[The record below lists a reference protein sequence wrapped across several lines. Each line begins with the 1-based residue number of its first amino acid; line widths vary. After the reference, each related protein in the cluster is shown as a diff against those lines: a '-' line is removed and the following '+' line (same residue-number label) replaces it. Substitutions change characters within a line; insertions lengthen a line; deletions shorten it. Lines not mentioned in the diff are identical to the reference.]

1 MHHTLHMKLRNE
13 NIWDSAKALNCV
25 TNCQNCEKVE
35 GPCELIRK
43 KEILKA
49 LRLMK
54 NGKAAGDTGIVP
66 EMITANKGCG
76 VERLTSLS
84 NLIVA

>member
-1 MHHTLHMKLRNE
+1 
-13 NIWDSAKALNCV
+13 
-25 TNCQNCEKVE
+25 
-35 GPCELIRK
+35 
-43 KEILKA
+43 
-49 LRLMK
+49 MK
-54 NGKAAGDTGIVP
+54 NGKAAGDTGIVS

>member
-43 KEILKA
+43 KRDFESTKT
-49 LRLMK
+49 
-54 NGKAAGDTGIVP
+54 N
-66 EMITANKGCG
+66 E
-76 VERLTSLS
+76 EW
-84 NLIVA
+84 